1 MDMKELEKNFNDLVG
16 RRVREYRIKQDASQE
31 ELGKYLKLPKQ
42 AISSIEKGKRRVTAQ
57 ELDMISLF
65 FNEPISVFVKEEYEY
80 IYPSDTDYGALP
92 VFMAE
97 FLEKYR
103 YAFENI
109 DIYEKDGK
117 KFTNRLIDGMKI
129 IQRDV
134 KSKKK

>member
-1 MDMKELEKNFNDLVG
+1 MDMKELEKNFNDLVAK
-16 RRVREYRIKQDASQE
+16 RIREYRIKRDVSQE

-42 AISSIEKGKRRVTAQ
+42 AISSIEKGKRKVTTQ

-65 FNEPISVFVKEEYEY
+65 FDEPLSAFIREEHEY
-80 IYPSDTDYGALP
+80 IHVVDSDTGTLP
-92 VFMAE
+92 VFMSE

-103 YAFENI
+103 YAIEKI
-109 DIYEKDGK
+109 DIYEEQGK

-134 KSKKK
+134 KNKKK